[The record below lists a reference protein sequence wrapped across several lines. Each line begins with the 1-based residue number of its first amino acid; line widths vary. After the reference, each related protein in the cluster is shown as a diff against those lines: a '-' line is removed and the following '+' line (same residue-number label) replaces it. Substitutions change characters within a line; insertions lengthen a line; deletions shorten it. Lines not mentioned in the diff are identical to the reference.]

1 MRLKIDADTKAAIKV
16 VRDVQKAV
24 PAAARSALTRAG
36 QGIKTEAN
44 RKVRELYTV
53 KAKDVNAAMKITR
66 DDDLHLRLTGKGK
79 NIPLIKF
86 QTTPRKPPKRPK
98 TVMTSVKKDG
108 GKKAIPGA
116 FIAQVGGHI
125 GAFKRVGKKRLP
137 IQELYGPAVPVM
149 LNNEVIKKHIETE
162 AQKRL
167 SERLDHELNRRL
179 GRIMK

>member
-1 MRLKIDADTKAAIKV
+1 
-16 VRDVQKAV
+16 
-24 PAAARSALTRAG
+24 
-36 QGIKTEAN
+36 
-44 RKVRELYTV
+44 
-53 KAKDVNAAMKITR
+53 
-66 DDDLHLRLTGKGK
+66 
-79 NIPLIKF
+79 
-86 QTTPRKPPKRPK
+86 
-98 TVMTSVKKDG
+98 MTSVKKDG

-149 LNNEVIKKHIETE
+149 LGNDVVKKHIETE

-167 SERLDHELNRRL
+167 SERLNHELNRRL